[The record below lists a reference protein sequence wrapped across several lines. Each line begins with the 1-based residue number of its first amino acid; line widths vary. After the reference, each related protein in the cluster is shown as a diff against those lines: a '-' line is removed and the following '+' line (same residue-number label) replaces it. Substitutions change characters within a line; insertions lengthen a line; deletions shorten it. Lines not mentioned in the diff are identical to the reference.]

1 MILGVLR
8 HGDRTHGRVARKHRR
23 LAILIRTTSQVGRAV
38 LRHIASLSSRP
49 FRSRRSFRTNS
60 SCPFHRVSLRALA
73 TLLRLITQGYRPVIE
88 HADTSRRVPACYRS
102 GGVQRCARCRCR
114 AAIAAGLQGQLSSA
128 ARLTASTSLRTA
140 IVAVALRRICGAH
153 EHTLMRLVCACT
165 CISHAHAVTSSGR
178 PRMGILCDLHRHVNL
193 ELRRAH

>member
-1 MILGVLR
+1 MGNSLAKGRLRDVGVRHAYALILGVLR
-8 HGDRTHGRVARKHRR
+8 HGDRTHGRVARKPRR

-102 GGVQRCARCRCR
+102 GGVQRYARCRCR
-114 AAIAAGLQGQLSSA
+114 AAIAAGLQGQRAPL
-128 ARLTASTSLRTA
+128 AS
-140 IVAVALRRICGAH
+140 
-153 EHTLMRLVCACT
+153 
-165 CISHAHAVTSSGR
+165 R
-178 PRMGILCDLHRHVNL
+178 PRRRCARPRRCRIAPHVWS
-193 ELRRAH
+193 A